1 MFILHV
7 LGGDLYMINKEDIQL
22 LNAVS
27 ETADMAKE
35 STQQVLEKTTDA
47 TLKNVLQAQLKIHS
61 DTCDKIQKIMHFDN
75 VKAKQASSISKFQA
89 QIVSK
94 IKTLT
99 ADDRASKIAEMSIQG
114 TTMGVTEITKEL
126 HNYQGTNLEIKVLA
140 QQYLEAL
147 EKSIED
153 MKPFL

>member
-1 MFILHV
+1 MF
-7 LGGDLYMINKEDIQL
+7 NKEDTQL
-22 LNAVS
+22 LNTVS
-27 ETADMAKE
+27 ETADMAKD

-47 TLKNVLQAQLKIHS
+47 TLKNTLQAQLKVHNDICS
-61 DTCDKIQKIMHFDN
+61 KVQKIMHFDN

-99 ADDRASKIAEMSIQG
+99 SDDRTSTISEMVIQG

-126 HNYQGTNLEIKVLA
+126 HNYQGTNLEIKTLA
-140 QQYLEAL
+140 QQYLESL
-147 EKSIED
+147 EKFIVE

>member
-1 MFILHV
+1 MFILSI
-7 LGGDLYMINKEDIQL
+7 LGGDLYMFNKEDSQL
-22 LNAVS
+22 LNIVS
-27 ETADMAKE
+27 ETADMAKD

-47 TLKNVLQAQLKIHS
+47 TLKNTLQAQLKIHN
-61 DTCDKIQKIMHFDN
+61 DTCDKVKKIMHFDN
-75 VKAKQASSISKFQA
+75 EEAKKASSISKFQA

-99 ADDRASKIAEMSIQG
+99 SNDRTSTIAEMVIQG

-126 HNYQGTNLEIKVLA
+126 HHYQGTNLEIKTLA
-140 QQYLEAL
+140 QQYLESL
-147 EKSIED
+147 EKIIVE